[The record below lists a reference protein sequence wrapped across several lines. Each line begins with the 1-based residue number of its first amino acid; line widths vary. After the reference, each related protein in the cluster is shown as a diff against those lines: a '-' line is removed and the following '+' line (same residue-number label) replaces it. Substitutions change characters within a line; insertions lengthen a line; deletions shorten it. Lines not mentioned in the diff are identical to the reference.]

1 MATLRRNPFTPTFG
15 HAPFALAGRDE
26 LIDDVMEGLANQPGD
41 PNRATIFLGPRGA
54 GKTVLMNAI
63 AQEASSMG
71 WINANAVAR
80 RGLLEDLMYSLRV
93 AAAHILGEQALTQLT
108 SVKVGPV
115 GASWEKPQES
125 IPWRF
130 RFQQIIEELNGQGVG
145 VLFTID
151 EANPECEELIE
162 FISFFQLFVSESRD
176 VAMLIAG
183 LPSMVSALLQN
194 DYVSFV
200 RRAFQRHLGSIPDE
214 DVKDAFLSTVAENGK
229 AIGEDALDL
238 AVKASE
244 GFPFAM
250 QLIGYSAWRYAK
262 DDGELTRAH
271 VEKAVRRAYQ
281 EMEHSVVQPTLRE
294 CSQREVEYLAAMAVD
309 DGPSITSDVAARMG
323 ISMTN
328 ASNLRRRLIDRGVIK
343 DLRMGL
349 VGFDMPAF
357 RPYLK
362 EHPLGY

>member
-15 HAPFALAGRDE
+15 HAPFAFAGRDE
-26 LIDDVMEGLANQPGD
+26 LIDDVIEGLANQPGD

-63 AQEASSMG
+63 AREASSMG

-80 RGLLEDLMYSLRV
+80 RGLLEDLMYAVKTS
-93 AAAHILGEQALTQLT
+93 AAHILDEQSLPQLT

-115 GASWEKPQES
+115 GASWESPQES

-130 RFQQIIEELNGQGVG
+130 RFQQIIEELNRQDVG

-151 EANPECEELIE
+151 EVNPECEELIE
-162 FISFFQLFVSESRD
+162 FISFFQLFVSEGLD
-176 VAMLIAG
+176 VAMLLAG
-183 LPSMVSALLQN
+183 LPSMVSTLLQS

-200 RRAFQRHLGSIPDE
+200 RRAFQRHLGTIPDE
-214 DVKDAFLSTVAENGK
+214 DIKDAFLSTITENGK
-229 AIGEDALDL
+229 MIGEDALDL
-238 AVKASE
+238 AVKAAE

-250 QLIGYSAWRYAK
+250 QLIGYGAWRYAK
-262 DDGELTRAH
+262 DEKELTRTH
-271 VEKAVRRAYQ
+271 VEKAIRRSYQ

-294 CSQREVEYLAAMAVD
+294 CSQREVEYLAAMAAD
-309 DGPSITSDVAARMG
+309 EGPSTTSEVAARMG

-349 VGFDMPAF
+349 VDFDMPAF
-357 RPYLK
+357 KTYLR

>member
-15 HAPFALAGRDE
+15 HAPFAFAGRSE
-26 LIDDVMEGLANQPGD
+26 LVDDVIEGLANQPGD

-54 GKTVLMNAI
+54 GKTVLINAI

-71 WINANAVAR
+71 WVSANAVAR
-80 RGLLEDLMYSLRV
+80 RGLLEDLMFTLKTN
-93 AAAHILGEQALTQLT
+93 AAHILDEQSPFQLT
-108 SVKVGPV
+108 SIKIGPI
-115 GASWEKPQES
+115 GASWESSPED

-130 RFQQIIEELNGQGVG
+130 RFQRIIEEFNRQDIG

-151 EANPECEELIE
+151 EIDSECEELIE
-162 FISFFQLFVSESRD
+162 FISFFQMFVSEGRD
-176 VAMLIAG
+176 VAMLLAG

-194 DYVSFV
+194 DHVSFV
-200 RRAFQRHLGSIPDE
+200 RRAFQRRLGSISNE
-214 DVKDAFLSTVAENGK
+214 DIKDAFLSTVVENGK
-229 AIGEDALDL
+229 TISEGTLDL
-238 AVKASE
+238 AVSAAG

-250 QLIGYSAWRYAK
+250 QLIGYSAWRYAA
-262 DDGELTRAH
+262 DGKELTRDH
-271 VEKAVRRAYQ
+271 VEKAIRRSYQ
-281 EMEHSVVQPTLRE
+281 EMEYSVVQPTLRE
-294 CSQREVEYLAAMAVD
+294 CSQREVEYLAAMAAD
-309 DGPSITSDVAARMG
+309 EGPSITSEVAARMG

-349 VGFDMPAF
+349 VDFDMPVF
-357 RPYLK
+357 GIYLR